1 MTVKLCEGTG
11 EMMVVL
17 TGATRQLPDAE
28 EVIYTI
34 DDAIA
39 AACIKSGMMVDA
51 EEEAE
56 GPVPYY
62 YLQSVIVEYKKGDL
76 HEPAKE
82 YVPAA
87 GSRTVCDHVVFPGS
101 GTERDYEISA
111 PAFYQ
116 VNTPGMVRLYEQAA
130 RYAGLTG
137 EEILL
142 DLYCGAGTIGLS
154 MADRAAYIVGIE
166 EVRGAVLDANRNV
179 VINGI
184 VNARYYTGKAE
195 EVLPQILTP
204 GDPQYA
210 EYLFAEGL
218 RDKPFVAVLD
228 PPRAGCEETLLR
240 SVAGEGGWRG
250 ADRIVYISCDP
261 GTLARDAAALTGLG
275 YVLQEVTPVAL
286 FDHTGHVEAVSLWK
300 RQDQ

>member
-1 MTVKLCEGTG
+1 M
-11 EMMVVL
+11 
-17 TGATRQLPDAE
+17 
-28 EVIYTI
+28 
-34 DDAIA
+34 
-39 AACIKSGMMVDA
+39 
-51 EEEAE
+51 
-56 GPVPYY
+56 
-62 YLQSVIVEYKKGDL
+62 
-76 HEPAKE
+76 
-82 YVPAA
+82 
-87 GSRTVCDHVVFPGS
+87 
-101 GTERDYEISA
+101 
-111 PAFYQ
+111 
-116 VNTPGMVRLYEQAA
+116 
-130 RYAGLTG
+130 
-137 EEILL
+137 
-142 DLYCGAGTIGLS
+142 
-154 MADRAAYIVGIE
+154 
-166 EVRGAVLDANRNV
+166 
-179 VINGI
+179 INGI